1 MNEVSEMIKE
11 YSRVKLNTGEIGY
24 VIEIYEEG
32 KAYEI
37 ELPKFELKTVKSEDI
52 AEVLQE

>member
-1 MNEVSEMIKE
+1 MNEVPEMIKE
-11 YSRVKLNTGEIGY
+11 YSRVKLNTGKIGY

-37 ELPKFELKTVKSEDI
+37 ELPKFELRTVKPEEI
-52 AEVLQE
+52 AEVLQD